1 MYAGRGGHNVDDGVD
16 CANFVEVDLVYGNVM
31 DAGFGG
37 TEVLEGPYRRLDD
50 RGGKRGGANEF
61 ADDGERAAVCVF
73 VLVRVLVKVIRF
85 FSVGVRDADLM
96 LMLGLGRM

>member
-37 TEVLEGPYRRLDD
+37 TEVLEGIVWPS
-50 RGGKRGGANEF
+50 G
-61 ADDGERAAVCVF
+61 
-73 VLVRVLVKVIRF
+73 
-85 FSVGVRDADLM
+85 
-96 LMLGLGRM
+96 